1 MKLVLSLLLFPALAA
16 LTAPAQTTVT
26 KVPYGKLPD
35 GGVADL
41 YTLKDKALTVQIT
54 TWGAHITSVVAPDY
68 NGNGA
73 DVVLGYAGLDG
84 YLADDGKTFMGSVV
98 GRYGNRIAG
107 AKFTLDGKAF
117 DLNKNEP
124 TDTLHGGKIGFDRH
138 NWTGKQIPN
147 GVELSLISA
156 DGDMGF
162 PGNVIAHVKY
172 TLMGDKLQ
180 MEYSATTDKPT
191 VINLTNH
198 SYFNLAGAGD
208 ILGQTLM
215 IRADRYTPVDANLIP
230 TGELAKVAGTPFDF
244 TKATAIGT
252 RINDKNDQLKIGLG
266 YDHNFVLNAPYTLT
280 KPAAV
285 LRDPSSGRTLT
296 VFTTEPG
303 VQFYS
308 GNHLDGTMK
317 GRTGDG
323 YQLHAGLCLETQHY
337 PDSPNQ
343 PKFPSTTLTP
353 EKPYHSVT
361 VFQFH
366 VTGMAGFPPAP

>member
-1 MKLVLSLLLFPALAA
+1 MKLLLSLLLFPALAA
-16 LTAPAQTTVT
+16 AQTAVT
-26 KVPYGKLPD
+26 KAPFGNLPN

-54 TWGAHITSVVAPDY
+54 TWGAHITSIVALD
-68 NGNGA
+68 NKGGGA
-73 DVVLGYAGLDG
+73 DVVLGYRDLAG

-107 AKFTLDGKAF
+107 AKFTLDGKTF
-117 DLNKNEP
+117 NLSKNEP

-147 GVELSLISA
+147 GVELSLISP

-198 SYFNLAGAGD
+198 SYFNLAGSGD

-215 IRADRYTPVDANLIP
+215 IRADRYTPVDKNLIP

-244 TKATAIGT
+244 IKPTPIGA
-252 RINDKNDQLKIGLG
+252 RINDQNDQLKIGLG
-266 YDHNFVLNAPYTLT
+266 YDHNFVLNAPDTLMQ
-280 KPAAV
+280 PAAV
-285 LRDPSSGRTLT
+285 LRDPNSGRTLT
-296 VFTTEPG
+296 VYTTEPG

-323 YQLHAGLCLETQHY
+323 YQQHAGLCLETQHY
-337 PDSPNQ
+337 PDSPNE
-343 PKFPSTTLTP
+343 PKFPSTALLP
-353 EKPYHSVT
+353 GKPYHSIT
-361 VFQFH
+361 IFQFS
-366 VTGMAGFPPAP
+366 VTGMM